1 MNPSNNKGQVPADWN
16 EWKKTY
22 RNTIRHS
29 KFEWDF
35 AIDVIPEVIGLKP
48 SQVIPQHPF
57 IGRDGREYHMDFA
70 IISENTKIAIE
81 LEGYDKTGNSTG
93 KSKKEHDEFNRR
105 IQHLTRLGWKVLP
118 ITNAQFMKDKMGY
131 ANEIRQLMATS
142 QSDPVLPA
150 AVSVSPIQR
159 FSNRTV
165 ISVIS
170 IAAALAV
177 AIVFIVGRNSNNLNQ
192 VDNSPTQISSIQTFT
207 NCSDLKGT
215 FPNGI
220 ARDQEAT
227 RAEDY
232 TNQTVNGDV
241 YFANRK
247 MDRDNDGV
255 MCE

>member
-1 MNPSNNKGQVPADWN
+1 MNSSNNKGQVPADWN

-22 RNTIRHS
+22 QNTIQHS

-57 IGRDGREYHMDFA
+57 TGRDGREYHMDFA
-70 IISENTKIAIE
+70 IISDHAKIAIE
-81 LEGYDKTGNSTG
+81 LEGYDKTGNGTG

-131 ANEIRQLMATS
+131 ANEIRQLMAKS
-142 QSDPVLPA
+142 QPDPVVLA
-150 AVSVSPIQR
+150 AIASSPIQKV
-159 FSNRTV
+159 SSKLV
-165 ISVIS
+165 VSAVS
-170 IAAALAV
+170 IAVVIAV
-177 AIVFIVGRNSNNLNQ
+177 VIMFLVDRNSSELNQ
-192 VDNSPTQISSIQTFT
+192 IENTPSQISSIQTFN
-207 NCSDLKGT
+207 NCSDLKGM

-227 RAEDY
+227 KAEDY
-232 TNQTVNGDV
+232 TNQTVNSDV
-241 YFANRK
+241 YFANIE
-247 MDRDNDGV
+247 MDRDKDGV

>member
-1 MNPSNNKGQVPADWN
+1 MTSSNNKGQTPADWN

-22 RNTIRHS
+22 QNTIRHS

-70 IISENTKIAIE
+70 IISENVKIAIE
-81 LEGYDKTGNSTG
+81 LEGYDKTGNGTG
-93 KSKKEHDEFNRR
+93 KSRKEHDEFNRR

-118 ITNAQFMKDKMGY
+118 ITNAQFMNDKMGY
-131 ANEIRQLMATS
+131 ANEIRQLMTTS
-142 QSDPVLPA
+142 QTDQVASAAISGPSVKRFSSRSVVY
-150 AVSVSPIQR
+150 AVS
-159 FSNRTV
+159 
-165 ISVIS
+165 
-170 IAAALAV
+170 AAV
-177 AIVFIVGRNSNNLNQ
+177 AIVVVIVIMVGRNSSDLNQ
-192 VDNSPTQISSIQTFT
+192 VENTPTQISSIPTFK
-207 NCSDLKGT
+207 NCSDLKRT

-220 ARDQEAT
+220 ARDQAT
-227 RAEDY
+227 TKAEDY

>member
-1 MNPSNNKGQVPADWN
+1 MTSSNNKGQTPADWN

-22 RNTIRHS
+22 QNTIRHS

-57 IGRDGREYHMDFA
+57 VGRDGREYHMDFA
-70 IISENTKIAIE
+70 IISEHAKIAIE
-81 LEGYDKTGNSTG
+81 LEGYDKTGNGTG

-131 ANEIRQLMATS
+131 ANEIRHLMAKS
-142 QSDPVLPA
+142 QPDAVVPA
-150 AVSVSPIQR
+150 ANASSPIQKV
-159 FSNRTV
+159 SSKLV
-165 ISVIS
+165 ISAVS
-170 IAAALAV
+170 IAVALAV
-177 AIVFIVGRNSNNLNQ
+177 VIVFMVCRNSSEMNQ
-192 VDNSPTQISSIQTFT
+192 IEDTPTQISSIPTFK

-220 ARDQEAT
+220 ARDQET
-227 RAEDY
+227 TKAEDY
-232 TNQTVNGDV
+232 TNQTVNPDV
-241 YFANRK
+241 YFANK
-247 MDRDNDGV
+247 KLDRDNDGV